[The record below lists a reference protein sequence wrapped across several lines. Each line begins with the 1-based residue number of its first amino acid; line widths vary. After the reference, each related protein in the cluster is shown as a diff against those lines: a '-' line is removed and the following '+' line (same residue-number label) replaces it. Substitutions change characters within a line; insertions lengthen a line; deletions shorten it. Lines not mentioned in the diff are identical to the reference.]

1 MKLSLRALSRETG
14 LAIPTIRSYL
24 TGSRVC
30 VHLEKLQKLADKMSD
45 LSGITITPRDIV
57 AGKMSTN
64 PAIKNMCE
72 RLRKL

>member
-30 VHLEKLQKLADKMSD
+30 VHKEKLQKLADKVTE
-45 LSGITITPRDIV
+45 LSKIDTSINDIIS
-57 AGKMSTN
+57 GTLSKN
-64 PAIKNMCE
+64 PAIKLLCKQ
-72 RLRKL
+72 LH